1 MAGILVAALLAQSVW
16 AAPSSEELKK
26 EQAGK
31 QAELDALSAE
41 SAQLDDELNSYAE
54 QISQTKKDQEKTA
67 AALEKAQA
75 EVEVQ
80 YASMGDRIRF
90 MYEDGSI
97 SLLEVL
103 FDSDDMGDFLNR
115 AYYISTISDYDR
127 NMLKELEAA
136 SDKVKKEQET
146 LKKNQKEL
154 EALQADRLE
163 KQASL
168 ADQIARARK
177 EVEEAKKAVEKA
189 TEAEKAAAQKALEE
203 AQAKADSIS
212 SGSSSGSS
220 SSGGSSSG
228 GSSSGKSS
236 SRGSSSGDSSSDG
249 SSSGDSSGSWS
260 GQKLTPSAGTI
271 MGPSGKETYY
281 NLDMSGVVRIMRSI
295 GNNDKYWVRSDGVK
309 MLGDYVMVAA
319 NFNLRPRGS
328 HIQTSLGMGVV
339 CDTGGF
345 AAGNPTQLDI
355 ATDW

>member
-1 MAGILVAALLAQSVW
+1 MNNKQRDTHNIFSLRSVIMAGILVAALLAQSVW

-41 SAQLDDELNSYAE
+41 NAKLDDELNSYAE

-75 EVEVQ
+75 EVELQ

-177 EVEEAKKAVEKA
+177 EVEEAKKAVEEA
-189 TEAEKAAAQKALEE
+189 AEAEKAAAQKALEE

-220 SSGGSSSG
+220 SNNSS
-228 GSSSGKSS
+228 
-236 SRGSSSGDSSSDG
+236 
-249 SSSGDSSGSWS
+249 
-260 GQKLTPSAGTI
+260 
-271 MGPSGKETYY
+271 
-281 NLDMSGVVRIMRSI
+281 V
-295 GNNDKYWVRSDGVK
+295 
-309 MLGDYVMVAA
+309 
-319 NFNLRPRGS
+319 
-328 HIQTSLGMGVV
+328 
-339 CDTGGF
+339 
-345 AAGNPTQLDI
+345 
-355 ATDW
+355 